1 MQPSSFYFF
10 AFVLLIWAVY
20 QICPRKLRCFWLL
33 VASYVFCFSFSPLAL
48 IVLLFTSL
56 VSWFTSLI
64 IQKQVSPP
72 PYTL

>member
-10 AFVLLIWAVY
+10 AFVLLIWVVY
-20 QICPRKLRCFWLL
+20 QICPRKLRCLWLL
-33 VASYVFCFSFSPLAL
+33 AASYAFCLSFSRLAL
-48 IVLLFTSL
+48 VVILFTTL
-56 VSWFTSLI
+56 VSWSFSLI